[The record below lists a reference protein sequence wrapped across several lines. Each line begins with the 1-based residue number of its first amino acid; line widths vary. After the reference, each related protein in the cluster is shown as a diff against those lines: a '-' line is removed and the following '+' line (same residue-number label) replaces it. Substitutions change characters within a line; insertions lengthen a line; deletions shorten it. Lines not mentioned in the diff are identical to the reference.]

1 MTYAYPLTPIRHLQF
16 VQAGFPAA
24 VSAADVVAC
33 RNAET
38 DEHMRRDI

>member
-24 VSAADVVAC
+24 VSAADIAAC
-33 RNAET
+33 AKAET
-38 DEHMRRDI
+38 DEPMRRDI